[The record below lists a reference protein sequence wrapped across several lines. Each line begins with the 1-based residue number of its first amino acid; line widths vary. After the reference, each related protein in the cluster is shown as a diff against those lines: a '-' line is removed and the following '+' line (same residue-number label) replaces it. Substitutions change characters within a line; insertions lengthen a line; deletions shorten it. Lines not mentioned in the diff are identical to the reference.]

1 VQKEERIFLS
11 PPHMSGNEQFYIKEA
26 FRSNWIAPLGS
37 NVDGFERE
45 LAHYNGVKQV
55 EVFNSGT
62 AAIHLALRL
71 LDVRSGDTVFC
82 SSLTFVASV
91 NPILYQGGTPVLI
104 DSEADTWNMSPQ
116 ALVRALEDA
125 QKQGKLPKAI
135 IVVHLYGQSAQM
147 DELLAIGDAYGI
159 PIVEDAAESL
169 GSTYKGRKSGTLGK
183 FGIFSFNGNKIIT
196 TSGGG
201 ALLSNDEKAL
211 DKATFIATQA
221 RDPAT
226 HYQHSEI
233 GYNYRMSNILS
244 GIGRAQL
251 EVLDLRVAQRRAVF
265 TTYDEALRNIPG
277 VAFQPELAGT
287 KSNRWLT
294 ALTVDPEQTEITPQE
309 IIEHMTEANIEVR
322 PVWKPMHLQPLF
334 EDVPYYPHEVG
345 NSVSDQLF
353 EQGICLP
360 SGTNMSD
367 ADQQRVIKRFK
378 ELLTP
383 KKLVLN
389 GTL

>member
-11 PPHMSGNEQFYIKEA
+11 PPHMSGNEQIYINEA

-378 ELLTP
+378 ELLTH

>member
-1 VQKEERIFLS
+1 
-11 PPHMSGNEQFYIKEA
+11 MSGNEQFYIKEA